1 MGQVCTYSNGSD
13 FCGSRSLSGSKFSSP
28 TTSASGIYSTNTS
41 EANYLVKQNST
52 FGSIIALIIK
62 SPTAYNDVGTYTF
75 NLTGIL
81 SDYSPQFK
89 RTLTVTV
96 L

>member
-28 TTSASGIYSTNTS
+28 TTSTGGIYSTNTS
-41 EANYLVKQNST
+41 IANYLVKQNST
-52 FGSIIALIIK
+52 SGSVIK
-62 SPTAYNDVGTYTF
+62 LTIKPPTAYDDVGNYTF

-81 SDYSPQFK
+81 SDYAP
-89 RTLTVTV
+89 
-96 L
+96 